1 MKKREQK
8 TAKIDEY
15 LERFRKISS
24 ETLVGRYNNGYTKIK
39 EASIAIH
46 RVLEERG
53 ELRLLN
59 GEPKMNESEK
69 HETEWSALDSEIT

>member
-8 TAKIDEY
+8 FAKIDEY

-53 ELRLLN
+53 ELGLLN

-69 HETEWSALDSEIT
+69 HESE